1 MKPIEL
7 KAFAGVRNDI
17 RPERFSSSDLQAC
30 VNIELDE
37 SGKPA
42 RRLGKT
48 LIDDA
53 SPMHSGWANDE
64 MCLMVRNGTMQRM
77 FPDGTFF
84 DYGVAI
90 AGTRVRYTRIANDV
104 FFSDGLQSGIISST
118 DGYRRWGIE
127 VPSAP
132 LINFIPGDL
141 AAGTYLIT
149 NTFVRA
155 DGKEGGACLMQSV
168 NIGPN
173 LGLSLGLT
181 APADPTI
188 TERRIYVSEV
198 NGELPLLIATVS
210 ASDTLCEITSL
221 PAERT
226 LPVRTLHCGPAP
238 AGQGVWECNGRVY
251 VAENNYLWYSDP
263 YEFELF
269 RLTMNFIGFTSPVRT
284 FAPVSG
290 GLFVGSDD
298 ETVFLKGS
306 DPKDF
311 SVEVVAPYG
320 TIAGTETLVPPHMF
334 GKGETRGQSPAAVWM
349 SKQGLCAGL
358 DGGQFMNLTG
368 DRYTLPEGVS
378 HGASLLKV
386 RGGTPQVVTSL
397 FS

>member
-17 RPERFSSSDLQAC
+17 SPERFNSSDLQAC

-48 LIDDA
+48 VRNDDFA
-53 SPMHSGWANDE
+53 MHSGWANDE
-64 MCLMVRNGTMQRM
+64 MCLMVRNGTLQRM
-77 FPDGTFF
+77 FPDGTFHN
-84 DYGVAI
+84 YGVVV
-90 AGTRVRYTRIANDV
+90 AGARVRYARQGNDV
-104 FFSDGLQSGIISST
+104 FFSDGLRSGIISST

-132 LINFIPGDL
+132 LASMLPGDL
-141 AAGTYLIT
+141 SEGTYLLT
-149 NTFVRA
+149 STFLRA
-155 DGKEGGACLMQSV
+155 DGKEGGAAALQSFTLAS
-168 NIGPN
+168 NSG
-173 LGLSLGLT
+173 LGLSLT
-181 APADPTI
+181 APTDPTI

-198 NGELPLLIATVS
+198 NGELPLLVATLP
-210 ASDTLCEITSL
+210 ASDTLCAITNL

-226 LPVRTLHCGPAP
+226 LPVRTLQCGPAP
-238 AGQGVWECNGRVY
+238 AGQGVWVYNGRVY
-251 VAENNYLWYSDP
+251 VSENNYLWYSDP